1 MKKNNLIGVLTTG
14 ILVVSLAACAI
25 SNPPSTPNE
34 TDSSISLSKDEDVSD
49 TDTKSSEVDKD
60 IVIFGSKDII
70 LTKNDSC
77 TFDILVDDSID
88 KIVLKSDTTDDLFT
102 YTLDMGE
109 TTKMYTL
116 KIIGGTETGSCKIW
130 LEGNT
135 GVVSDIINFKN
146 EKVIK
151 QESSSKEESKQESSK
166 EESKQESSKQESK
179 TEVKE
184 YKTYSYDTLARNPDK
199 YSGEHIKLYG
209 EVIQVQESDSWF
221 SDDTSVELRVDMTPT
236 KSSYAK
242 SGFNWDDTVYVKYTY
257 KSDEDKILEDDIV
270 EIRGTIYGSYSYTSV
285 LGNSITLPRID
296 ADSVRVITDY
306 SNIPFTTS
314 NGETVKESDVKYEI
328 IDQYFNTYN
337 SSYSDSLYYSGWVAI
352 KNTGKVDIYIDDCTF
367 DIEDTN
373 GSLILNDSYTRKCPN
388 VIKAG
393 QVGYCYSYNDL
404 PEEAKG
410 KSLWLNPNVK
420 VELITK
426 DVKYHT
432 VSDEK
437 ITSSTYSREI
447 VGRVTNSSSEEEDIY
462 IDYQLF
468 DTNGRFLW
476 GGQVSVYD
484 VAANNT
490 QSFSER
496 ISLPDDLDKK
506 QIGSFKCIAMTN
518 YYQ

>member
-1 MKKNNLIGVLTTG
+1 MYIIFIF
-14 ILVVSLAACAI
+14 ILVIVTLGHIISCPIGLIEVIGTDEFIKTLLLFIYGIISLIFIWYDTIVYNKEHKKRCINNEKEQLNRDTDDRYTCSGYRSCAI
-25 SNPPSTPNE
+25 SNPPPTPNE

-135 GVVSDIINFKN
+135 GVVSDIINFTN
-146 EKVIK
+146 EKVIEQPKPKESSK
-151 QESSSKEESKQESSK
+151 QESSSK

-270 EIRGTIYGSYSYTSV
+270 EIRGTIW
-285 LGNSITLPRID
+285 LLLIHISIR
-296 ADSVRVITDY
+296 
-306 SNIPFTTS
+306 
-314 NGETVKESDVKYEI
+314 
-328 IDQYFNTYN
+328 
-337 SSYSDSLYYSGWVAI
+337 
-352 KNTGKVDIYIDDCTF
+352 
-367 DIEDTN
+367 
-373 GSLILNDSYTRKCPN
+373 
-388 VIKAG
+388 
-393 QVGYCYSYNDL
+393 
-404 PEEAKG
+404 
-410 KSLWLNPNVK
+410 
-420 VELITK
+420 
-426 DVKYHT
+426 
-432 VSDEK
+432 
-437 ITSSTYSREI
+437 
-447 VGRVTNSSSEEEDIY
+447 
-462 IDYQLF
+462 
-468 DTNGRFLW
+468 
-476 GGQVSVYD
+476 
-484 VAANNT
+484 
-490 QSFSER
+490 
-496 ISLPDDLDKK
+496 
-506 QIGSFKCIAMTN
+506 
-518 YYQ
+518 